1 MSLVQKARTLAI
13 DLVVHRTAHDAH
25 CQLDASVV
33 PALQAQGILDAL
45 KPEELGGHQLAP
57 HTYAELLEAL
67 AQGDSATAWCTM
79 TASTTTLLA
88 AYLARP
94 TAEAVF
100 GQRAPFCAG
109 IFAPTGAL
117 VPDGAGFRLTGKWS
131 YASGCRHAEWFAV
144 GALHEARHV
153 VCLVPSSAVRIIE
166 NWDVLGLRGTGS
178 HDIAIDAAELPPT
191 HVTSV
196 FTDKP
201 WAAGALYRL
210 PLFGLLAVGIAGCA
224 LGIAREALLQANKR
238 LVKTDPPSPVLQHH
252 AQLHA
257 RLEAARAYL
266 LSECQ
271 QAYARAGLGDLD
283 TRVRGA
289 LRLAASH
296 VSQECLAV
304 TRGAFDAIGG
314 AAARSHHP
322 VGNALGDLQVLSTHR
337 MVQPRIWPASM
348 RALLALDGVPPDL

>member
-13 DLVVHRTAHDAH
+13 DLVVHRTAHDTH

-33 PALQAQGILDAL
+33 PALRAHSILDAL
-45 KPEELGGHQLAP
+45 LPEELGGHQLAP
-57 HTYAELLEAL
+57 HIYVELLEAL

-79 TASTTTLLA
+79 TASTTMLLA
-88 AYLARP
+88 AYLPRP
-94 TAEAVF
+94 AAEAMF
-100 GQRAPFCAG
+100 GDKRSPFCAG

-117 VPDGAGFRLTGKWS
+117 VADGAGFRLTGKWS

-144 GALHEARHV
+144 GAMHETRHV
-153 VCLVPSSAVRIIE
+153 ICFVPRTAIRIID

-178 HDIAIDAAELPPT
+178 HDIAIDAAEVSPA

-196 FTDKP
+196 FTEQP

-210 PLFGLLAVGIAGCA
+210 PLFGLLAVGVAGCA
-224 LGIAREALLQANKR
+224 LGIAREALVQANKR
-238 LVKTDPPSPVLQHH
+238 LANDTPAPVLQHH
-252 AQLHA
+252 AELHA
-257 RLEAARAYL
+257 RLAAARAYA

-271 QAYARAGLGDLD
+271 QAYARAGLGSADVP
-283 TRVRGA
+283 TRGA

-296 VSQECLAV
+296 VSRECLAV
-304 TRGAFDAIGG
+304 VRGAFDAAGG

-322 VGNALGDLQVLSTHR
+322 VGNALCDLQVLTTHR

-348 RALLALDGVPPDL
+348 RALHGLDGVPPEL